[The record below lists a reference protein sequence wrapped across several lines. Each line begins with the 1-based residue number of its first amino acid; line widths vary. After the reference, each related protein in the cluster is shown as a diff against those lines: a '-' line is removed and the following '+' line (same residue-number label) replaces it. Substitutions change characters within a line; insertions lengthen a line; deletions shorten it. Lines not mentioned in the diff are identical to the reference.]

1 MTGKADF
8 GPGHLRRL
16 NEIANRT
23 YEDLSEIPTAH
34 SDLEVLIQ
42 ALSEAAERLSAV
54 TWEILHPEESEAV
67 STGGEQWR

>member
-1 MTGKADF
+1 MTGETNFSPDD
-8 GPGHLRRL
+8 LRRL
-16 NEIANRT
+16 NEIADRT
-23 YEDLSEIPTAH
+23 YQDLSEIPAAH

-67 STGGEQWR
+67 SAEGEQ